1 MKATLSLSIYTVL
14 LLGFAAAAPL
24 DTAAPTPA
32 PGGEENDSEFIRTSC
47 QSTLYPEICYNTMAP
62 YASRVSQDRGRL
74 ARAAISLSLSGAKHT
89 AAHFDNLSRL
99 GADPEAAAALQDCSS
114 AFSDS
119 VDQMHDSLA
128 QLKQLGGSGEAL
140 KFQMSNVQTWM
151 SAAETN
157 EDTCADGFEGVV
169 DGPLK
174 TDVCDRVTK
183 VKQVTSNALALVNY
197 FASNITAP

>member
-1 MKATLSLSIYTVL
+1 MKATLSLSIYIL

-24 DTAAPTPA
+24 DSAAPTPA
-32 PGGEENDSEFIRTSC
+32 PGGGENDSEFIRTSC

-74 ARAAISLSLSGAKHT
+74 ARAAISLSLSGAKHM

-99 GADPEAAAALQDCSS
+99 GADPDAAAALQDCSS

-140 KFQMSNVQTWM
+140 RFQMSNVQTWM